1 MKDVTDMARTHDGH
15 HPGGRPPVPPEGLP
29 DGKSR
34 AYRAGRLA
42 TIGATALAA
51 AAIAVAACTAE
62 TASAAPAAF
71 AKPAAP
77 AAPAARA
84 VTTSVTAPA
93 AYAPP
98 KRALAPGMKGAD
110 VKALQERLSSLKYY
124 LGTIDSQFGGNTQAA
139 LWAFQEINGVKV
151 TGVVDAATKRALVH
165 PRTYKSPSYAGK
177 RATRVEVSQALEVL
191 VLFKN
196 NKIEL
201 ISHVSSGGGYYYNCG
216 SAGCSQAVTPNGTY
230 NTTVF
235 MPGWVQVPLGEMYN
249 PVFFISTVFA
259 IHGDTYVPVGPAS
272 HGCVRVPMDVSYI
285 FHRMVKAPGTQVHV
299 YGTPQWER

>member
-1 MKDVTDMARTHDGH
+1 MARTH
-15 HPGGRPPVPPEGLP
+15 GR
-29 DGKSR
+29 K
-34 AYRAGRLA
+34 LA

-51 AAIAVAACTAE
+51 AAITVTACTAQ
-62 TASAAPAAF
+62 TAPAAPAAF

-77 AAPAARA
+77 AAPATTTTSVPAT
-84 VTTSVTAPA
+84 TTSVTAPA
-93 AYAPP
+93 AYTPP
-98 KRALAPGMKGAD
+98 KRDLAPGMKGAD

-216 SAGCSQAVTPNGTY
+216 SYGCAQAVTPNGTY

-249 PVFFISTVFA
+249 PVFFISTVYA

-272 HGCVRVPMDVSYI
+272 HGCVRVPMIVSYI
-285 FHRMVKAPGTQVHV
+285 FYKMVKTPGTQVHV
-299 YGTPQWER
+299 YGTPQWEK

>member
-1 MKDVTDMARTHDGH
+1 MARTH
-15 HPGGRPPVPPEGLP
+15 GR
-29 DGKSR
+29 K
-34 AYRAGRLA
+34 LA

-51 AAIAVAACTAE
+51 AAITVTGCTAQ
-62 TASAAPAAF
+62 TAPAAPAAF
-71 AKPAAP
+71 AKPAAQ
-77 AAPAARA
+77 AAPATTTTSVPATTTTSVPA
-84 VTTSVTAPA
+84 TTTTSVTAPA
-93 AYAPP
+93 AYTPP
-98 KRALAPGMKGAD
+98 KRDLAPGMKGTD

-124 LGTIDSQFGGNTQAA
+124 LDTTDSQFGGNTQAA

-216 SAGCSQAVTPNGTY
+216 SYGCAQAVTPNGTY

-249 PVFFISTVFA
+249 PVFFISTVYA

-272 HGCVRVPMDVSYI
+272 HGCVRVPMIVSYI
-285 FHRMVKAPGTQVHV
+285 FYKMVKAPGTQVHV
-299 YGTPQWER
+299 YGTPQWEK

>member
-1 MKDVTDMARTHDGH
+1 MKDVTDMARTHSSSSR
-15 HPGGRPPVPPEGLP
+15 PGGRPPVPPEGRL
-29 DGKSR
+29 R
-34 AYRAGRLA
+34 RLA
-42 TIGATALAA
+42 AIGATALTA
-51 AAIAVAACTAE
+51 AAIAVAGCTAE

-71 AKPAAP
+71 AKPAAT
-77 AAPAARA
+77 AAPAAKTL
-84 VTTSVTAPA
+84 TTSVTAPA
-93 AYAPP
+93 AYTPP
-98 KRALAPGMKGAD
+98 RRNLAPGMKGAD
-110 VKALQERLSSLKYY
+110 VKALQQRLSALKYY
-124 LGTIDSQFGGNTQAA
+124 VGKVDGQFGGDTEAA
-139 LWAFQEINGVKV
+139 LWAFQEINGAKV

-165 PRTYKSPSYAGK
+165 PRAYKSPSYPGK

-216 SAGCSQAVTPNGTY
+216 SYGCSRAVTPNGTY

-285 FHRMVKAPGTQVHV
+285 FYKMVKTPGTQVHV
-299 YGTPQWER
+299 YGTPQWEK